1 MMTLVFKMLKETEK
15 LSHQFQ
21 IYPIALVQ
29 VCASSE
35 YLVTLS
41 DDIKPD
47 DYNSDLSIVTGS
59 CLSWFLFFPR
69 AVSSHQAAQ
78 RPHVWVVPWWVMVP
92 SPPTRQHTYQW
103 TYCTIG
109 ITCFWFYFFIVCI
122 CRDFVSPAAVIM
134 WQYDIIWYKLL

>member
-1 MMTLVFKMLKETEK
+1 MMTLVFKMLKKTEK

-59 CLSWFLFFPR
+59 CLSWFLFFPQ

-78 RPHVWVVPWWVMVP
+78 RPHRLSGPMMGDGP
-92 SPPTRQHTYQW
+92 QPAHTPAHLPVDILHNRHYLLL
-103 TYCTIG
+103 ILL
-109 ITCFWFYFFIVCI
+109 FYSVYL
-122 CRDFVSPAAVIM
+122 S
-134 WQYDIIWYKLL
+134 